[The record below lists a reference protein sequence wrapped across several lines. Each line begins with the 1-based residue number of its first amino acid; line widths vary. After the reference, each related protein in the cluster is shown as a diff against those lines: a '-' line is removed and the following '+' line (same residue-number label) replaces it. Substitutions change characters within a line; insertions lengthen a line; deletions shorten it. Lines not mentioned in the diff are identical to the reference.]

1 MVCLCGRGWCSAS
14 ETYEPFRQVR
24 SIMSLPQVLTILC
37 GETKKEV
44 PVAADLLNLSQCE
57 GKAGLTTI
65 HAAYWAS
72 NQMHVPK
79 CDEDC
84 ALQVFGSLQGDGY
97 TVAYQHWL
105 PEEVEI
111 AYVNPQT
118 DRGDAERSKLIISS
132 RIRVQTAGNS
142 CSYVWIIYD
151 GSSEVMAAAP
161 ASERLKLNPRDD
173 CAEGAAPWIVETFDP
188 IAVASQIASSEESQ
202 VILHVKVT
210 EEGGS
215 PAGEWYLFNDF
226 LVKRSDFDEVLTF
239 PSWRHPCA
247 VCFRKRGSESSV
259 VGVEANNYAL
269 GDAVSECILPE
280 TVLAIPSLSQVPCVK
295 LVGKPMHSSSSPG
308 AKAATLP
315 DVGDLI
321 AFDGEFVTV
330 ALEQSEVSANG
341 QRVVSE
347 EGRQI
352 LARMSLLHGG
362 KPCPQ
367 SGQEDP
373 LELLA
378 DDYILPMEPV
388 LDYVTRFS
396 GIVAEDLNPLTSKH
410 AMLTHRAAY
419 LKLRYFIDRKFI
431 FVGHGLQKDF
441 ETANIFVPPEQVH
454 NIMYI

>member
-1 MVCLCGRGWCSAS
+1 M
-14 ETYEPFRQVR
+14 R

-44 PVAADLLNLSQCE
+44 PVAADLPQYDGSS
-57 GKAGLTTI
+57 KARLTTI
-65 HAAYWAS
+65 HDAYWAS
-72 NQMHVPK
+72 NQMVVSK

-84 ALQVFGSLQGDGY
+84 ALQVFGCLQSDVY
-97 TVAYQHWL
+97 TISYQHWL

-111 AYVNPQT
+111 AFVNPQT
-118 DRGDAERSKLIISS
+118 DKGDAERSKIIISS
-132 RIRVQTAGNS
+132 RIKVQTAKNS
-142 CSYVWIIYD
+142 YSYVWVIYD
-151 GSSEVMAAAP
+151 GSSEVIAAAP
-161 ASERLKLNPRDD
+161 ASERLKLNPPDE
-173 CAEGAAPWIVETFDP
+173 CVEGMAPWIVESFDP
-188 IAVASQIASSEESQ
+188 IAVASQIVSSEESQ
-202 VILHVKVT
+202 VILHVKVF
-210 EEGGS
+210 EDEGNPSDYS
-215 PAGEWYLFNDF
+215 PSRAGGGGGDWYLFNDF
-226 LVKRSDFDEVLTF
+226 LVKRSDYDEVLSF
-239 PSWRHPCA
+239 PSWRHPCV
-247 VCFRKRGSESSV
+247 VCFRKRGGSESSA
-259 VGVEANNYAL
+259 GVEESNFQL
-269 GDAVSECILPE
+269 GEAVPDIILPE

-295 LVGKPMHSSSSPG
+295 LVDRHSVSPVSNA
-308 AKAATLP
+308 AKLP
-315 DVGDLI
+315 DFGDLI

-362 KPCPQ
+362 KPSLQ
-367 SGQEDP
+367 SGEEDP

-410 AMLTHRAAY
+410 AILTHRAAY

-441 ETANIFVPPEQVH
+441 ETANIFVPPEQVQSCCL
-454 NIMYI
+454 